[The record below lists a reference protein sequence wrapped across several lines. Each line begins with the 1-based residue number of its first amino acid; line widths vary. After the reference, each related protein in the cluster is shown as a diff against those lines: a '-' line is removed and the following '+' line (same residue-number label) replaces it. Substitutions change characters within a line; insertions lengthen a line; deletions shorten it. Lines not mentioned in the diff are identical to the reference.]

1 MVEII
6 KSNFRCYFL
15 NDKDKNFI
23 LHFVIANNNFFKF
36 FIKLFSFFY
45 SNSLTIILFI
55 FVSPIFPRK
64 QKLY

>member
-36 FIKLFSFFY
+36 FYKTLF
-45 SNSLTIILFI
+45 LFL
-55 FVSPIFPRK
+55 F
-64 QKLY
+64 